1 MQCFNTL
8 LYASRLFLIA
18 GGLSLIYGVMRIVN
32 LTHGTLY
39 AMRAYVAAWLVDM
52 ALPRGCRPGV
62 SLALLLVGAV
72 AIGGGGAVIK
82 PTLLRPMYS
91 RAEEYQLLVTF
102 GLLGVHTRSLQKR
115 SLTY

>member
-52 ALPRGCRPGV
+52 ALPRGCRPGYHLRC
-62 SLALLLVGAV
+62 SWWARLRLGAV
-72 AIGGGGAVIK
+72 G
-82 PTLLRPMYS
+82 
-91 RAEEYQLLVTF
+91 Q
-102 GLLGVHTRSLQKR
+102 
-115 SLTY
+115 